1 MCMTMAGLS
10 GGGVGGEHGEGLNRM
25 GDLGWWLGSDISVGG
40 ELGVVKALTSCQVDS
55 SARSRTEDGSWQSL
69 IHLLRTP

>member
-1 MCMTMAGLS
+1 
-10 GGGVGGEHGEGLNRM
+10 M
-25 GDLGWWLGSDISVGG
+25 GHLGWWLGSDISVGG
-40 ELGVVKALTSCQVDS
+40 EFGVVKALDELSIDS